1 VSILH
6 HLKRQAI
13 TYRYTR
19 RSFNYKPARVERG
32 GFEQLRQQS
41 QANIRQKPSVGTNST
56 VVPST
61 AAIAPTN
68 GYQQNVGLPQID
80 TVGLRDLMSFAK
92 VLDDHKNIILA
103 NQEYYKNTI
112 VVKADTMMISPAH
125 PVACKIGNCTY
136 TDAKHPSKDVKA
148 VYMKHC
154 EDAHGELRPQSNAG
168 PIARCTL
175 PRDKVQNGVLVIGG
189 GTCDCLVTYDDF
201 FHHAWYHATS
211 NWWCR
216 LCGAW
221 GSRGDNFKKRHI
233 EDTVCMKYQC
243 TKHNITSFVEWWIHE
258 QAGFYTKMEGKKE
271 ILIPCERQEF
281 NKNGRHQIGEPVRKG
296 NVFRVCMQ

>member
-1 VSILH
+1 MEAVTH
-6 HLKRQAI
+6 WD
-13 TYRYTR
+13 TR
-19 RSFNYKPARVERG
+19 RSLIYKAADVQRARLEQPQPQQQQQADVRQEPSDETSPA
-32 GFEQLRQQS
+32 L
-41 QANIRQKPSVGTNST
+41 
-56 VVPST
+56 
-61 AAIAPTN
+61 APVAPALAPVN
-68 GYQQNVGLPQID
+68 GNQQNVDLPQIH
-80 TVGLRDLMSFAK
+80 TRGLQNLMALART
-92 VLDDHKNIILA
+92 LDDHKVTILA
-103 NQEYYKNTI
+103 HQQHYSRTIKVDPNT
-112 VVKADTMMISPAH
+112 VMISPAH

-136 TDAKHPSKDVKA
+136 TDARHPSKDVKA

-154 EDAHGELRPQSNAG
+154 EDAHGEVRPQSNAG
-168 PIARCTL
+168 PMARCAL

-189 GTCDCLVTYDDF
+189 GTCECLVTYDDF

-233 EDTVCMKYQC
+233 EDAVCMKYQC
-243 TKHNITSFVEWWIHE
+243 TKHNITSLVEWWIHE
-258 QAGFYTKMEGKKE
+258 QAGFYTKMKGKKE